1 MRASGSPL
9 FMRLISSLFALSFL
23 LVLQGYLFHAQGQ
36 GRKFTREQRQ
46 QQKQLRRRHNA
57 DRANL
62 LSSLESQGRNATET
76 AGVSR
81 ANWRGM
87 PGAAKDIGIGVN
99 GTVWI
104 IGANKTQ
111 GGYGIYRWRED
122 RWQGIDGGAVR
133 IAVDTYGNPWVV
145 NSARRILRRV
155 YKRAGNEWIEMPGRA
170 TDIGIGANGA
180 VWVIGANK
188 TPGGFGI
195 YRWVKNRWKG
205 VDGGAVRIAV
215 GPKGNPWVVN
225 SGGKISKRANNKWIG
240 MPGRAKDIGIGT
252 GGVVWM
258 IGANRVAGGFG
269 IFRLNGNKWFE
280 VGGGAVQISVGP
292 GIPWIV
298 NSDNKIFSVS
308 SGGQPVMVSS
318 FSGATN
324 LKRLNQQERRHQ
336 IEMQQLKQRQLGLG
350 GPPVNAGRP
359 GPSQQFTP
367 AQLQQQRRMQKQQAQ
382 SYRSLRERHRQERRA
397 KGGKF
402 SAAERN
408 RQLQQFYAQQR
419 QHRMQLMRLQQRQLA
434 QNRGQGTK

>member
-155 YKRAGNEWIEMPGRA
+155 YKRG
-170 TDIGIGANGA
+170 
-180 VWVIGANK
+180 
-188 TPGGFGI
+188 
-195 YRWVKNRWKG
+195 
-205 VDGGAVRIAV
+205 
-215 GPKGNPWVVN
+215 
-225 SGGKISKRANNKWIG
+225 IG

-382 SYRSLRERHRQERRA
+382 SYRSLWERHRQERRA